1 MMSFLKARSVL
12 AVLTALTALL
22 VACGDDESDAA
33 SSAQR
38 FAGRVQGTD
47 ALIALVYEGANV
59 NGYLCDG
66 NEGKG
71 ELSEWFVASGSGDPI
86 AFVATSRNGIK
97 ISGTT
102 KPGGIE
108 GTVTFVDGSEKS
120 FSASPATDDAGL
132 YRASAKDSGG
142 HNLVAGWILLE
153 DGTQRG
159 YVEQD
164 NIRVRTTKLDRN
176 QITDGTSNITDGTS
190 NTVLQATL
198 VTAPFRTP

>member
-1 MMSFLKARSVL
+1 MRVSKAA
-12 AVLTALTALL
+12 AVLLALTTFAAFL
-22 VACGDDESDAA
+22 VACGDDDSDSE

-38 FAGRVQGTD
+38 FAGRVEGTE
-47 ALIALVYEGANV
+47 ALIALVYEGDTV

-71 ELSEWFVASGSGDPI
+71 ELSEWFVTSATGDTK

-102 KPGGIE
+102 GSDGIK
-108 GTVTFVDGSEKS
+108 GTVTLKDGSEKS
-120 FSASPATDDAGL
+120 FSAAPAKDDAGL
-132 YRASAKDSGG
+132 YRASAKDGDGRS
-142 HNLVAGWILLE
+142 LLAGWILLA

-164 NIRVRTTKLDRN
+164 SIRARTTSLIRN
-176 QITDGTSNITDGTS
+176 EIRDGTSNISDGTS
-190 NTVLQATL
+190 NVVFQAAL
-198 VTAPFRTP
+198 VTTPFRTP